1 MHKYIYFCFSI
12 SLNAKTDIF
21 VKCFNM
27 RNIFDLFF
35 VIIKKKLKRNFF
47 LTMIEYRK

>member
-1 MHKYIYFCFSI
+1 MHKYIYFYFSI

-27 RNIFDLFF
+27 RNIFDFF
-35 VIIKKKLKRNFF
+35 CYNKKETKKTFF